1 MAGRPGEVR
10 KARELLAREREDV
23 LAALEVAR
31 EDGRRLA
38 GAQKAWRGAAADLI
52 ARGDAAG
59 LSVTEMAKALGL
71 SRQWTTHIRKELE
84 RRKHVARIVPVQ
96 YPPGQQPQQ
105 EAGG

>member
-1 MAGRPGEVR
+1 MPGKSDQVR
-10 KARELLAREREDV
+10 QARELLARERADV
-23 LAALEVAR
+23 LAALAAAR

-38 GAQKAWRGAAADLI
+38 DAQKAWRDDAANLI

-84 RRKHVARIVPVQ
+84 RRKQVARVVPVQ
-96 YPPGQQPQQ
+96 YPPDSPP
-105 EAGG
+105 EKAAG